1 MSNYTKEF
9 KLEAIRL
16 LESKK
21 VAGTDLARELGVK
34 REMLYRWQE
43 EYHAKGPEAF
53 PGRGRPPKNNDDLA
67 ALRRELAEVKEERD
81 ILKKAAIY
89 FAKEVR

>member
-1 MSNYTKEF
+1 MSNCTKEF
-9 KLEAIRL
+9 NLEAIRL

-21 VAGTDLARELGVK
+21 VAGTDLARELGV
-34 REMLYRWQE
+34 MLYRWQE
-43 EYHAKGPEAF
+43 EYHAKGLDAF
-53 PGRGRPPKNNDDLA
+53 PDRGRPSKNKDDLA
-67 ALRRELAEVKEERD
+67 ALKRELAEVKEERD

>member
-16 LESKK
+16 LESKEI
-21 VAGTDLARELGVK
+21 AGTDLARELGVK

-53 PGRGRPPKNNDDLA
+53 PGRGRPPQNKDDVA
-67 ALRRELAEVKEERD
+67 ALKRELAEVKEERD

>member
-1 MSNYTKEF
+1 
-9 KLEAIRL
+9 
-16 LESKK
+16 
-21 VAGTDLARELGVK
+21 
-34 REMLYRWQE
+34 MLYRWQE

-81 ILKKAAIY
+81 ILKKAAIN

>member
-43 EYHAKGPEAF
+43 EFHAKGPEAF